1 MNIDV
6 RNIGG
11 GIKRVTAA
19 TNQWLPNHVVDNI
32 ARDVIET
39 ERDFNRF
46 GHRVVLDPWGNRV
59 RVDRWG
65 NVIETLDTVRGRFG
79 RPLPV
84 GIARPFAEF
93 DRFGRPLPVG
103 IGRGINLAEFDRF
116 DDGRLFPSWN

>member
-19 TNQWLPNHVVDNI
+19 TNEWLPNHVVDNI

-39 ERDFNRF
+39 EREFDRF
-46 GHRVVLDPWGNRV
+46 GNRVVFDRWGNRV

-65 NVIETLDTVRGRFG
+65 RAI
-79 RPLPV
+79 PV
-84 GIARPFAEF
+84 GIARPFGEF
-93 DRFGRPLPVG
+93 DRFGRPITVSVDRPLPLG

-116 DDGRLFPSWN
+116 GRPLPVFDEEIPVWGF

>member
-19 TNQWLPNHVVDNI
+19 TNEWLPNHVVDNI

-39 ERDFNRF
+39 EREFDRF
-46 GHRVVLDPWGNRV
+46 GNRVVFDRWGNRV

-65 NVIETLDTVRGRFG
+65 RAI
-79 RPLPV
+79 PV
-84 GIARPFAEF
+84 GVA
-93 DRFGRPLPVG
+93 RPLPVG

-116 DDGRLFPSWN
+116 GRPLPVFDEEIPVWGF